1 MMQKLGFNQPDYD
14 ADQVLAEIADIVP
27 FFKGITRE
35 RLGKFGL
42 QWPVK
47 EDGTDTQILHTEEF
61 KLGKGRLKALIGKNL
76 QKLQITKKTIH

>member
-1 MMQKLGFNQPDYD
+1 MQKLGFDQPDYD

-42 QWPVK
+42 LVR
-47 EDGTDTQILHTEEF
+47 ILF
-61 KLGKGRLKALIGKNL
+61 KLTLIALML
-76 QKLQITKKTIH
+76 